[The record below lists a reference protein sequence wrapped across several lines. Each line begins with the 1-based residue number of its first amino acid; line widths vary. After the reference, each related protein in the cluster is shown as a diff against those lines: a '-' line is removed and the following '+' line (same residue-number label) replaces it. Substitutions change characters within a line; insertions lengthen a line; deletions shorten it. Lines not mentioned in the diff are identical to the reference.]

1 MAMPKSAMTIK
12 LLTNQISAE
21 MKNDYVKTAMSR
33 GNSDSRI
40 LYRHVLKKCTY
51 TCDYF
56 LAMLPASMIASSIV
70 VEQVFG
76 IAGLGELLIAS
87 ISNRDFPVVQ
97 AIILFVATIVIVL
110 NFLVDILYNALDP
123 RVQVQS

>member
-1 MAMPKSAMTIK
+1 
-12 LLTNQISAE
+12 
-21 MKNDYVKTAMSR
+21 
-33 GNSDSRI
+33 
-40 LYRHVLKKCTY
+40 
-51 TCDYF
+51 
-56 LAMLPASMIASSIV
+56 MLPASMIASSIV

-76 IAGLGELLIAS
+76 IAGLGRLLIAS